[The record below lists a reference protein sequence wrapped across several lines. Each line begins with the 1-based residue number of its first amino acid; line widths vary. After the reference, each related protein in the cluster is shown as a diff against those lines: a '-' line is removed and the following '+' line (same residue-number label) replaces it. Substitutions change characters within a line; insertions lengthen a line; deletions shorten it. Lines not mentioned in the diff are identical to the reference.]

1 MDWRKRKVL
10 RIGIRVGAYLVLGAT
25 ILVPSLRAQESQ
37 IDSLAKQAAGA
48 LRAAHMRD
56 VVVLD
61 FTGTPE
67 MAALGERLTSDF
79 RDALARESG
88 GAANL
93 KIEDRAATLDR
104 ATEMSLTL
112 ANLRDPATL
121 RWAYAGSPVEAWI
134 SGEISDSGGA
144 DRKLTIALHRI
155 AGGGEI
161 AQLSGAIPFP
171 PDLQSLITAAGP
183 EEFAGMPVN
192 GAVGSTAAMCVAC
205 PQAVYSTEALRAH
218 AQGTVILS
226 FTIDKHGHTK
236 EVRVKQAM
244 PDGLTQQAIDAVLA
258 WKFTPAKDP
267 RGKKIEVRQTT
278 AVEFHH

>member
-1 MDWRKRKVL
+1 M
-10 RIGIRVGAYLVLGAT
+10 RVGVGAALVLTVAT
-25 ILVPSLRAQESQ
+25 FAPPVRAQESE
-37 IDSLAKQAAGA
+37 IDALAKQAAAA
-48 LRAAHMRD
+48 LRAAHSRD

-88 GAANL
+88 GAANF

-112 ANLRDPATL
+112 ANFRDPATF
-121 RWAYAGSPVEAWI
+121 RWAYAGTSVDAWI
-134 SGEISDSGGA
+134 TGEISDSGGA
-144 DRKLTIALHRI
+144 DRKLAIVLHRV
-155 AGGGEI
+155 ADGGEI
-161 AQLSGAIPFP
+161 ALLSSTIPFP
-171 PDLQSLITAAGP
+171 PDLQSLVTAAQP
-183 EEFAGMPVN
+183 DEFASMPVN
-192 GAVGSTAAMCVAC
+192 GAVGYAAAKCISC
-205 PQAVYSTEALRAH
+205 PQAVFSTEALRAH

-226 FTIDKHGHTK
+226 FTIDKHGRTK

-244 PDGLTQQAIDAVLA
+244 PDGLTQQAIDAVLD

-267 RGKKIEVRQTT
+267 RGKKIQVRQTT
-278 AVEFHH
+278 AVEFHK